1 MKPAQVWVLGAVQ
14 CVYWGVLFYA
24 FSVLLV
30 PLAHSLRLSQALVA
44 GAFSAGLA
52 VSAAIAPAVGRALDR
67 GAGVRITRAGA
78 WATPALLLLW
88 SHVDSAPA
96 LYAVWLGLG
105 ACMGLVL
112 YESSFALVTRA
123 FAAPRERL
131 RALATVTVFGGLAST
146 VFLPLTGW
154 SVVTFGWRHALLVL
168 VLAWLLATWLLE
180 RMVLSRLED
189 GGRVA
194 PAREPAPPVR
204 IARRALLATSTP
216 FVLATFAG
224 MALTTLLIPMLVA
237 RGHSITLSS
246 VVLAGFGLMQLPGRV
261 WLLRGGGEVA
271 PWAMLPMPLL
281 LQAAGLLI
289 VATTTSLA
297 AVFAGVALFGLGAGL
312 YTVARPWAV
321 PLLVGIDAAG
331 AANGRIA
338 RAQGIARAI
347 GPAAAASLMAAV
359 GPTPTFVVIA
369 LVLLAALPLALHTA
383 GRIGAPGLAS
393 SFGQA
398 R

>member
-1 MKPAQVWVLGAVQ
+1 MRPAQVWVLGAVQ

-30 PLAHSLRLSQALVA
+30 ALAQSLRLSQALVA

-67 GAGVRITRAGA
+67 GAGVWITRAGA
-78 WATPALLLLW
+78 WATPALLMLW
-88 SHVDSAPA
+88 SRVDSAAA

-123 FAAPRERL
+123 FAEPRQRL
-131 RALATVTVFGGLAST
+131 RALATVTVAGGLAST

-154 SVVTFGWRHALLVL
+154 SVAALGWRHALLVL
-168 VLAWLLATWLLE
+168 ALAWLLATWLLE
-180 RMVLSRLED
+180 RVVLARLD
-189 GGRVA
+189 DAGRATPV
-194 PAREPAPPVR
+194 RQPAPTVR
-204 IARRALLATSTP
+204 VDRRTLLAMATP

-237 RGHSITLSS
+237 RGHALALSS
-246 VVLAGFGLMQLPGRV
+246 VVLAGFGVMQLPGRI
-261 WLLRGGGEVA
+261 WLLRDGGDVA
-271 PWAMLPMPLL
+271 AWAMLPLPLL
-281 LQAAGLLI
+281 LEAGGLLL
-289 VATTTSLA
+289 VALADSLA
-297 AVFAGVALFGLGAGL
+297 VVFAGVALFGLGAGL

-321 PLLVGIDAAG
+321 PLLVGVDAAG

-338 RAQGIARAI
+338 RAQGIARAA
-347 GPAAAASLMAAV
+347 GPAAAAALMAAI
-359 GPTPTFVVIA
+359 GSTSTFLLVA
-369 LVLLAALPLALHTA
+369 LVLLAALPLALHAA
-383 GRIGAPGLAS
+383 GRIGVPCPVPTLGS
-393 SFGQA
+393 T